1 VPNHLKSVFEIKV
14 EKSMNKKYVAIATIL
29 IFLVIIGLM
38 IMRGRKDRYEGDEA
52 SELLT
57 EIKDQLQ
64 SIGTLWAKIKANL
77 EDMEILSV
85 ENEIPELRNQIDNTK
100 TAREDIKEMKS
111 NLESIKNQHDKAK
124 KTLDEIKKLELP
136 EWTYDYIELQN
147 ERTEKDEERV
157 DKTNNILTNLD
168 LYYAYSEE
176 FYEGKIAELNME
188 KNLEEGINNFLEEN
202 IDSAR
207 EKFEE
212 AMDNNSKV
220 EKHIKT
226 ASERISFNYL
236 EKASSNREDTEEI
249 IRKLQEVCDL
259 VEKGSYSEAND
270 LFLEADKEYEE
281 LKRLYPSDL
290 MPEHRE
296 WWSKNVDSP
305 VSELRDLSRAIEDI
319 ESQAKSLIKKNTE

>member
-1 VPNHLKSVFEIKV
+1 LV
-14 EKSMNKKYVAIATIL
+14 EKRLNKKYVAIVAIL

-38 IMRGRKDRYEGDEA
+38 ILKGRRDRYEEDEA
-52 SELLT
+52 SELLS

-64 SIGTLWAKIKANL
+64 SISTLWTNIKSNL
-77 EDMEILSV
+77 DDMEILSV
-85 ENEIPELRNQIDNTK
+85 EDEIPKIRNQIDNAK

-111 NLESIKNQHDKAK
+111 DLESIRNQQAKAK
-124 KTLDEIKKLELP
+124 KTLGEIKKLELP

-147 ERTEKDEERV
+147 ERTENDEERV
-157 DKTNNILTNLD
+157 DKTDNILANLD

-188 KNLEEGINNFLEEN
+188 KKLEEGINDFLEEN
-202 IDSAR
+202 INSAR

-212 AMDNNSKV
+212 AIDNNSKV
-220 EKHIKT
+220 EKHIKA
-226 ASERISFNYL
+226 ASEKISFNYL
-236 EKASSNREDTEEI
+236 EKASSNREDAEKI

-259 VEKGSYSEAND
+259 VEKGSYSEANE
-270 LFLEADKEYEE
+270 LFQEADKEYNE

-296 WWSKNVDSP
+296 WWNTNIDSP
-305 VSELRDLSRAIEDI
+305 VSDLRDLSRAIENI
-319 ESQAKSLIKKNTE
+319 ESQANSLIKKNAE

>member
-1 VPNHLKSVFEIKV
+1 
-14 EKSMNKKYVAIATIL
+14 MNKKYVAIVAIL
-29 IFLVIIGLM
+29 IFLIIIGLM

-52 SELLT
+52 SELLS

-64 SIGTLWAKIKANL
+64 SIGTLWANIKSNL

-85 ENEIPELRNQIDNTK
+85 ENEIPEIRNQIDKAK

-111 NLESIKNQHDKAK
+111 DLESIKTQQDKSQ
-124 KTLDEIKKLELP
+124 KTLEEIGKLELP
-136 EWTYDYIELQN
+136 EWIYDYIELLN

-157 DKTNNILTNLD
+157 DKTDNMLTNLD
-168 LYYAYSEE
+168 LYYVYSEE

-188 KNLEEGINNFLEEN
+188 KNMEEGINNFLEEN

-207 EKFEE
+207 DKFEE
-212 AMDNNSKV
+212 AMDDNSEI

-226 ASERISFNYL
+226 ASEKISFNYL
-236 EKASSNREDTEEI
+236 DKVSSNREDAEEI

-270 LFLEADKEYEE
+270 LFQEADKEYNE

-296 WWSKNVDSP
+296 WWNTNVDSP
-305 VSELRDLSRAIEDI
+305 VSDLRDLSRAIEDI
-319 ESQAKSLIKKNTE
+319 ESQAKSLIKKHTE

>member
-1 VPNHLKSVFEIKV
+1 
-14 EKSMNKKYVAIATIL
+14 
-29 IFLVIIGLM
+29 
-38 IMRGRKDRYEGDEA
+38 
-52 SELLT
+52 
-57 EIKDQLQ
+57 
-64 SIGTLWAKIKANL
+64 
-77 EDMEILSV
+77 
-85 ENEIPELRNQIDNTK
+85 
-100 TAREDIKEMKS
+100 MKS
-111 NLESIKNQHDKAK
+111 NLESIKNQHDIAK

-259 VEKGSYSEAND
+259 VKKGAYSEAND

-281 LKRLYPSDL
+281 LERLYPSDL
-290 MPEHRE
+290 TPEHRE

-319 ESQAKSLIKKNTE
+319 ESQAKSLIKKHTE